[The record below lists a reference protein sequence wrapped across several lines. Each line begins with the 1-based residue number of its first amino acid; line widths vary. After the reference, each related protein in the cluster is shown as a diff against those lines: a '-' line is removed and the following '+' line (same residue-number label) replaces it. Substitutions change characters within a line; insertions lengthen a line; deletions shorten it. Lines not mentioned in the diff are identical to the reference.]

1 MATNVE
7 LGQLVDSWQDGA
19 TQTLPTYTELT
30 SLGFAQAGDPVSG
43 VMATRP
49 GAAWFNLVAAMRVS
63 VIRAAGMTPSSTPDP
78 LQFLTAL
85 QSLAWIKDKTIT
97 AAKLASGAVGTS
109 QIASGAIVFEKI
121 SSGTIA
127 TTSQAKEGTADNV
140 LMTPAK
146 VKAAF
151 DAYSLNDLVHIAG
164 AETITG
170 NKTFTGQTTIVDQ
183 PLTLDGANI
192 SISNKDN
199 LNELDKITK
208 FAKGTTPTT
217 GQSYLIRL
225 LDSSGSSTLTGT
237 LAEIGM
243 AYNSSGDS
251 YVQMVASDTTEGSSS
266 RDYIEVRY
274 SKSSGKFTT
283 RTPTPEATASGK
295 EIVNAE
301 WLRNYVSTTFGAYV
315 VERWRSGTEWYRVWS
330 DGLIEQGGRVTVGA
344 SETNVTINLNRAF
357 TGVSY
362 VAIGMPDSGQSA
374 ISGGAGLL
382 GVGARTTSSF
392 VLRAVDG
399 SGSGAITAGYRTWM
413 AVGY

>member
-7 LGQLVDSWQDGA
+7 LGQLVESWQDGA

-170 NKTFTGQTTIVDQ
+170 TKTFTGQTTIVDQ
-183 PLTLDGANI
+183 SLTLDGANL
-192 SISNKDN
+192 SISSKDN

-208 FAKGTTPTT
+208 FAKGMTPTT

-225 LDSSGSSTLTGT
+225 VDSSGSSTLAGT

-251 YVQMVASDTTEGSSS
+251 YVQMVASNTTEGSTS
-266 RDYIEVRY
+266 RDYIEIRY

-283 RTPTPEATASGK
+283 STPTPEKNASGK

-330 DGLIEQGGRVTVGA
+330 DGLIEQGGRVTVGT
-344 SETNVTINLNRAF
+344 SETNVTVNLNRAF